1 MSIKSKSFAFLCA
14 AVFFLMSAS
23 AYSAEL
29 NFVPLAKKAGPAVV
43 NISTERTVT
52 SSMRGM
58 FPNEMMNNLPPGFE
72 EFFRNFNN
80 MPNNNGNTGRTQS
93 SLGSGFIVSSD
104 GYIVTNN
111 HVVDGADKIFVNLQ
125 GSSGKAD
132 SIEAKLIGSDSETDI
147 ALLKIETKSALPT
160 LKFGNSDKVEVGEWV
175 LAIGNPFGLGH
186 SVTAGIISA
195 KDRDIH
201 VGPFDSFIQTD
212 ASINPGNSGGPLVN
226 MEGEVIG
233 INTAILASGQGL
245 GFAIPSSQASKI
257 IDTLKS
263 GKSVQRGWL
272 GVSIQDIDENSSKA
286 LGLKSNDG
294 AIISSVLD
302 DAPAQKAGLAA
313 GDVVIAIN
321 DLPTKTSSELL
332 KRVASFEPNERVRLT
347 VIRNGKTINVSVVLG
362 SRDVLN
368 PSTPAPKQ
376 EVETKTNDIL
386 GMNCR
391 ALTKEELTKL
401 NLKFGL
407 IITGLVQNGVAAQNG
422 LRTGDIILSA
432 NMIELK
438 NPEQFASVVNNDGV
452 KRGAVFLHMIRNKQQ
467 FSLALPVTKK

>member
-1 MSIKSKSFAFLCA
+1 MSIKSKISAILVA
-14 AVFFLMSAS
+14 GVFFIMSAS
-23 AYSAEL
+23 AHSAEL

-43 NISTERTVT
+43 NISTERTVNN
-52 SSMRGM
+52 SMRNM
-58 FPNEMMNNLPPGFE
+58 FPDGMMNNLPPGFE
-72 EFFRNFNN
+72 EFFRHFNN
-80 MPNNNGNTGRTQS
+80 MPNSGEGSGRTQS
-93 SLGSGFIVSSD
+93 SLGSGFIISSD

-111 HVVDGADKIFVNLQ
+111 HVVEGADKIYVNLQ

-132 SIEAKLIGSDSETDI
+132 SMEAKLIGSDAETDI
-147 ALLKIETKSALPT
+147 ALLKVETKTSLPT

-201 VGPFDSFIQTD
+201 VGPFDTFIQTD

-226 MEGEVIG
+226 MQGEVIG

-272 GVSIQDIDENSSKA
+272 GVSIQDIDDNSAKA

-294 AIISSVLD
+294 AIISGVMAD
-302 DAPAQKAGLAA
+302 TPAQKAGIQA

-321 DLPTKTSSELL
+321 NDAVRSSSDLL
-332 KRVASFEPNERVRLT
+332 KKVASYSPNEKVNLSI
-347 VIRNGKTINVSVVLG
+347 IRSGKTIKVPVVLG
-362 SRDVLN
+362 SRDNLN
-368 PSTPAPKQ
+368 ASTGAK
-376 EVETKTNDIL
+376 EVPTAKSKEIL
-386 GMNCR
+386 GMNLR
-391 ALTKEELTKL
+391 TLTSEELTKL
-401 NLKFGL
+401 NVK
-407 IITGLVQNGVAAQNG
+407 TGLVITELERNGVAAANG
-422 LRTGDIILSA
+422 LRTGDILLSA
-432 NMIELK
+432 NMIDLK
-438 NPEQFASVVNNDGV
+438 NPEQFAAIVENDGV
-452 KRGAVFLHMIRNKQQ
+452 KRGAVFLHMRRGTQQ
-467 FSLALPVTKK
+467 FSIALPVSK

>member
-1 MSIKSKSFAFLCA
+1 MSIKSKISALFLA
-14 AVFFLMSAS
+14 GIFFIMSTS
-23 AYSAEL
+23 AHSAEL

-43 NISTERTVT
+43 NISTERTVNT
-52 SSMRGM
+52 SMRNM
-58 FPNEMMNNLPPGFE
+58 FPDGMMNNLPPGFE

-80 MPNNNGNTGRTQS
+80 MPNNGGGDRTQS
-93 SLGSGFIVSSD
+93 SLGSGFIISTD

-111 HVVDGADKIFVNLQ
+111 HVVEGADKIYVNLQ

-132 SIEAKLIGSDSETDI
+132 SMEAKLIGSDAETDI
-147 ALLKIETKSALPT
+147 ALLKVETKTSLPT

-226 MEGEVIG
+226 MQGEVIA

-245 GFAIPSSQASKI
+245 GFAIPSNQASKI

-272 GVSIQDIDENSSKA
+272 GVSIQDIDDNSAKA
-286 LGLKSNDG
+286 LGLKSVDG
-294 AIISSVLD
+294 AIISGVMPD
-302 DAPAQKAGLAA
+302 TPAYKAGVQA

-321 DLPTKTSSELL
+321 DEAVKSSSDLL
-332 KRVASFEPNERVRLT
+332 KKVASYSPKERVNLGI
-347 VIRNGKTINVSVVLG
+347 IRNGKIIKLPVVLG
-362 SRDVLN
+362 SRDNLN
-368 PSTPAPKQ
+368 AATSPEPVAKSN
-376 EVETKTNDIL
+376 EIL
-386 GMNCR
+386 GMKVR
-391 ALTKEELTKL
+391 TLSKEELTKL
-401 NLKFGL
+401 NIK
-407 IITGLVQNGVAAQNG
+407 TGLVITELDRNGVAAANG
-422 LRTGDIILSA
+422 LRTGDILLSA

-438 NPEQFASVVNNDGV
+438 NPEQFAAIVDNDGV
-452 KRGAVFLHMIRNKQQ
+452 KRGAVFLHMRRGAQQ
-467 FSLALPVTKK
+467 FSIALPVNKK